1 MTDETFADPAARRQL
16 DATRLWLVLAGL
28 VLVVTAT
35 ALGAWAFS
43 LGDDPFAV
51 DVWWNTI
58 VVSWE
63 SSFML
68 GFSLFMNFVGGG
80 WFGVLVV
87 PIGSTLALLVTGHRW
102 GAFYLLVALI
112 ASAGFV
118 QILKH
123 LFGRVRPE
131 EIIVL
136 SDHGS
141 FPSGHV
147 ANAATMSVAFLV
159 IFPRLWVFVVG
170 TAWVALMA
178 LSRTYVHAHWLS
190 DTLGGACVGGG
201 AALIVAALFVRKL
214 AVEARARTETT
225 LAARA

>member
-1 MTDETFADPAARRQL
+1 MTDETFTEPEARRQL
-16 DATRLWLVLAGL
+16 NATRLWLVLAGL
-28 VLVVTAT
+28 VLVVTAA

-43 LGDDPFAV
+43 LGDEPFAI
-51 DVWWNTI
+51 DLWWNTL

-87 PIGSTLALLVTGHRW
+87 PVGSALALLVAGHRW
-102 GAFYLLVALI
+102 AAFYLLVALI
-112 ASAGFV
+112 LSAGLV

-123 LFGRVRPE
+123 LFGRIRPE

-159 IFPRLWVFVVG
+159 IFPRLWVFIVG

-201 AALIVAALFVRKL
+201 AALIVAALFVARL
-214 AVEARARTETT
+214 AVEDRARTATALT
-225 LAARA
+225 GRA